1 MERRKALATAGAV
14 TMTAVAGVIALG
26 ANFGIF
32 GLADD
37 TSKVGNFTPV
47 DTATVITPP
56 PVDTRDVGVSKSTTT
71 TRSDGDHDDDGGRE
85 VGEVEDD
92 D

>member
-47 DTATVITPP
+47 DSATVITPT
-56 PVDTRDVGVSKSTTT
+56 VDTRDVGVSESTTT